1 MNRHRPLFLIS
12 FVSDQR
18 PPLNSD
24 ESVFARHA
32 SADLLL
38 PKLHSA
44 PVVAM
49 APTFLANSKV
59 LTYLKGVRSGRDRYQ
74 LKVHAN
80 SLFLKLGIN
89 DRAILQIIQ

>member
-1 MNRHRPLFLIS
+1 
-12 FVSDQR
+12 
-18 PPLNSD
+18 
-24 ESVFARHA
+24 
-32 SADLLL
+32 
-38 PKLHSA
+38 
-44 PVVAM
+44 M